1 MQKINHKQN
10 HINEIQR
17 IELDLTDFCNLQC
30 PGCPTPQGKNKLNW
44 EKTKP
49 LLQLISTRNKIDD
62 ITICG
67 NGGEPTLHPDIT
79 IIIED
84 LSIIFP
90 GVQITLS
97 TNGENLKY
105 FDTERLKHLQERLT
119 LEWSIDGHTNE
130 IHQIT
135 RVSGKLNNV
144 LKNLKNNLVGFNNI
158 IYTTRHLKNENYIN
172 DIYNFILKETGIEPL
187 FRDTTRQSGDLYN
200 PSKISK
206 NGNVTI
212 LNEKLKFSNFKIL
225 EKIYGIEPNFNFY
238 FSPDG
243 RLYPC
248 AAYYYNDFN
257 IPSLYYYDID
267 PAIAYNKFN
276 IFAYEYCK
284 FHRESKDTDHKRCC
298 LECGIDKTF
307 KFDTFEEIIN

>member
-1 MQKINHKQN
+1 MLKNKQN
-10 HINEIQR
+10 HINQIQR

-30 PGCPTPQGKNKLNW
+30 PGCPTKLGKNKLNW

-49 LLQLISTRNKIDD
+49 ILKKIAKENIIDD

-79 IIIED
+79 NIIID
-84 LSIIFP
+84 LNNIFP
-90 GVQITLS
+90 KVKITIA

-105 FDTERLKHLQERLT
+105 FDTEKLKYLGEHLLNI
-119 LEWSIDGHTNE
+119 EWSIDGHTDE
-130 IHQIT
+130 VHQIT
-135 RVSGKLNNV
+135 RVGGKLKNV
-144 LKNLKNNLVGFNNI
+144 LGNLVRHLDGFKNI
-158 IYTTRHLKNENYIN
+158 IYVTRHLKNEDYISE
-172 DIYNFILKETGIEPL
+172 IYNFIIKETNIIPL
-187 FRDTTRQSGDLYN
+187 FRDTTRQEGNLFN

-212 LNEKLKFSNFKIL
+212 LNEKLKFKNFKIL
-225 EKIYGIEPNFNFY
+225 QKIYNIEPNFNFY

-257 IPSLYYYDID
+257 IPKLYYHDIHPD
-267 PAIAYNKFN
+267 ILYNKFSL
-276 IFAYEYCK
+276 FAFEYCK
-284 FHRESKDTDHKRCC
+284 FQRESQHTDNKRCC
-298 LECGIDKTF
+298 LDCGVDNTF
-307 KFDTFEEIIN
+307 RFDTYEEIK

>member
-1 MQKINHKQN
+1 MLKNKQSNINQ
-10 HINEIQR
+10 IER

-30 PGCPTPQGKNKLNW
+30 PGCPTKQGKNKLNW
-44 EKTKP
+44 NKTKP
-49 LLQLISTRNKIDD
+49 ILEKISKENNIND

-79 IIIED
+79 NIIED
-84 LSIIFP
+84 LSKIFP
-90 GVQITLS
+90 GVKITLS

-105 FDTERLKHLQERLT
+105 FDTERLKHLQDLLI

-135 RVSGKLNNV
+135 RVSGKLQNV
-144 LKNLKNNLVGFNNI
+144 LSNFKNNQVGFTNI
-158 IYTTRHLKNENYIN
+158 IYTTRHLKNEKYIPE
-172 DIYNFILKETGIEPL
+172 IYNFIIKETGIIPL
-187 FRDTTRQSGDLYN
+187 FRDTTRQSGDLFN
-200 PSKISK
+200 PSRISK

-212 LNEKLKFSNFKIL
+212 LNEKMKFSNFKIL
-225 EKIYGIEPNFNFY
+225 EKIYNIEPNFNFY

-257 IPSLYYYDID
+257 IPSLEYHDIHPD
-267 PAIAYNKFN
+267 IIYNKFN

-284 FHRESKDTDHKRCC
+284 FHRESKNTDLKRCC

-307 KFDTFEEIIN
+307 KFDNYEEIIN